1 MVAPGAPSDAGK
13 QRGPRVLFVSK
24 AVAPPFRD
32 GAACL
37 VRDLSQA
44 FCFAAPTVL
53 TTEDA
58 PALEPTVRMDR
69 FYRKPSRYA
78 PALADN
84 VRVLHHLLR
93 DRDHDL
99 WHFVFAPNPLSSH
112 AGRLVRAIRRRPV
125 VQTVAS
131 RPLRFEAARMLLF
144 GDRIVALSK
153 HTADRLVRHG
163 APSRRITVIPPP
175 AVDLSRS
182 EDEQRDAR
190 AQAGIDPAA
199 PLLLYAGD
207 LEFSSGARYL
217 AEAAPLVL
225 RQAPDAI
232 LAFACRTKTPRA
244 VERRDELAAQLRSLG
259 DRVRFLG
266 EVRDLP
272 ALTASA
278 CALPFPV
285 DDLYGKVDHPYV
297 VLEGAL
303 LQVPVM
309 VPEGGPLAE
318 IHGIPTMRGG
328 DVRAL
333 ASWCVDMVRDA
344 DARRQVGAALRKAV
358 LAQHDPGAVAARVEA
373 IYDDLLR

>member
-44 FCFAAPTVL
+44 LPFAAPTVL

-58 PALEPTVRMDR
+58 PALEPSVRMER

-144 GDRIVALSK
+144 GDRVVALSK

-163 APSRRITVIPPP
+163 APSQRITVIPPP
-175 AVDLSRS
+175 AIDLSRS
-182 EDEQRDAR
+182 EEEQRDAR
-190 AQAGIDPAA
+190 AQAGIEPEV

-207 LEFSSGARYL
+207 LEFSSGARSM
-217 AEAAPLVL
+217 AEAAPTVL
-225 RQAPDAI
+225 REAPDAI
-232 LAFACRTKTPRA
+232 LAFACRAKTPRA

-297 VLEGAL
+297 VLEAAL
-303 LQVPVM
+303 LQVPVI
-309 VPEGGPLAE
+309 VPEGGPLEE
-318 IHGIPTMRGG
+318 IRGIPTMRAG
-328 DVRAL
+328 DTRAL

-358 LAQHDPGAVAARVEA
+358 LSQHDPVAVAAQVEA

>member
-1 MVAPGAPSDAGK
+1 MVAPFAPSDAGK

-44 FCFAAPTVL
+44 LPFAAPTVL
-53 TTEDA
+53 TTQDA
-58 PALEPTVRMDR
+58 PALVPSVRMDR

-78 PALADN
+78 PALAEN

-93 DRDHDL
+93 DRDHDI

-112 AGRLVRAIRRRPV
+112 AGRLLRAIRRLPV

-131 RPLRFEAARMLLF
+131 RPLRFESARSLLF
-144 GDRIVALSK
+144 GDRVIALSRY
-153 HTADRLVRHG
+153 TADRLMRQG
-163 APSRRITVIPPP
+163 ASGPHITVIPPP
-175 AVDLSRS
+175 AVDLSRN
-182 EDEQRDAR
+182 EDEQRQAR
-190 AQAGIDPAA
+190 VQAGIDPEA
-199 PLLLYAGD
+199 PLILYAGD
-207 LEFSSGARYL
+207 LEFSSGARL
-217 AEAAPLVL
+217 MAEAAPIVL
-225 RQAPDAI
+225 REAPDTI
-232 LAFACRTKTPRA
+232 LAFACRAKTPRA
-244 VERRDELAAQLRSLG
+244 VARRDELAAQLSSLG

-303 LQVPVM
+303 LQVPVL
-309 VPEGGPLAE
+309 VPEGGPLEE
-318 IHGIPTMRGG
+318 IHGVPTMRAG
-328 DVRAL
+328 DTRAL
-333 ASWCVDMVRDA
+333 ARWCVDMVRDV
-344 DARRQVGAALRKAV
+344 DARRQVGAALREAV
-358 LAQHDPGAVAARVEA
+358 LSQHDPGAVAAQVEA
-373 IYDDLLR
+373 TYADLLR

>member
-1 MVAPGAPSDAGK
+1 MVAPGGPSDAGK
-13 QRGPRVLFVSK
+13 QPGPRVLFVSK
-24 AVAPPFRD
+24 AVAPPYRD

-44 FCFAAPTVL
+44 FRSAAPTVL
-53 TTEDA
+53 TTENA
-58 PALEPTVRMDR
+58 PPLEPPVRMDR

-93 DRDHDL
+93 DKDHDI

-131 RPLRFEAARMLLF
+131 RPLRFEAAPTLLF
-144 GDRIVALSK
+144 GDRVIALSK
-153 HTADRLVRHG
+153 YTADRLMRHA
-163 APSRRITVIPPP
+163 APSKSITVIPPP
-175 AVDLSRS
+175 AIDLSRN
-182 EDEQRDAR
+182 EEQQRDAR
-190 AQAGIDPAA
+190 VQAKIDPDA
-199 PLLLYAGD
+199 PLVLYAGD
-207 LEFSSGARYL
+207 LEFSSGARSM
-217 AEAAPLVL
+217 AEAAPTVL
-225 RQAPDAI
+225 REAPDAI
-232 LAFACRTKTPRA
+232 LAFACRAKTPRA
-244 VERRDELAAQLRSLG
+244 VERRDELARQLGALG

-272 ALTASA
+272 ALIASA

-303 LQVPVM
+303 LQVPVI

-318 IHGIPTMRGG
+318 IRGIPTMRGG
-328 DVRAL
+328 DTGAL

-344 DARRQVGAALRKAV
+344 DARRQVGAALREAV
-358 LAQHDPGAVAARVEA
+358 LSQHDPRAVAEQVEE
-373 IYDDLLR
+373 IYQDLLR